1 MQRILSK
8 LLGFQFTVEYVP
20 GKLNIIADALS
31 RSPVFQPDAQETE
44 DILVQALNVKVEPMD
59 PQLSKITEAAA
70 ECPEYQEIIKIIQNG
85 QQILSLCLT

>member
-1 MQRILSK
+1 MSK
-8 LLGFQFTVEYVP
+8 LLGFQFKVEYVP

-44 DILVQALNVKVEPMD
+44 DVLVQALNVKVEPMD

-70 ECPEYQEIIKIIQNG
+70 LNVRNIKK
-85 QQILSLCLT
+85 